1 MQRKIQCI
9 HPNYAL
15 GHHPHVI
22 HIIFR
27 FFLYVVKKKN
37 LTKHENRQPEAAAS
51 RVVDGFTDQA
61 LKRNKNSCRPR
72 LLVHQQ
78 FTR

>member
-1 MQRKIQCI
+1 M
-9 HPNYAL
+9 L
-15 GHHPHVI
+15 E
-22 HIIFR
+22 
-27 FFLYVVKKKN
+27 KKN

-61 LKRNKNSCRPR
+61 LKRNKKSCRPR